1 MSKAFTHENDR
12 ALRQTDAPGR
22 AQTEDDA
29 PPGESEATA
38 AARAAWRTYVATLS
52 PTAGAGTPPSDDS
65 TATST
70 GSGTAA
76 APPAVG
82 GAR

>member
-12 ALRQTDAPGR
+12 ALRQTGAPGR
-22 AQTEDDA
+22 AQTEDDT
-29 PPGESEATA
+29 PPGESEAAA

-52 PTAGAGTPPSDDS
+52 PTAGAGTVPSDDANVAES
-65 TATST
+65 PT
-70 GSGTAA
+70 
-76 APPAVG
+76 APPPPPAE